1 MLQTTTKTEETLA
14 IPELLSGEDPTLCGG
29 DPRDRPSEE
38 PYLIRPLRHGF
49 LMSDM
54 ISSPTRHTRN
64 DKSEN
69 GSKPIKLG
77 IWMKMKDAKLKWTLV
92 DAVDGVE
99 RVVGLRRT
107 LHPLLKP
114 RSKKAIS
121 LGVEGIY
128 TITNIRLILSHASK
142 TKLLEDDAYSMGF
155 GSRRI
160 D

>member
-1 MLQTTTKTEETLA
+1 
-14 IPELLSGEDPTLCGG
+14 
-29 DPRDRPSEE
+29 
-38 PYLIRPLRHGF
+38 
-49 LMSDM
+49 
-54 ISSPTRHTRN
+54 
-64 DKSEN
+64 
-69 GSKPIKLG
+69 
-77 IWMKMKDAKLKWTLV
+77 MKDAKLKWTLV

-99 RVVGLRRT
+99 RVVGLRRP

-121 LGVEGIY
+121 LGEGIY

-142 TKLLEDDAYSMGF
+142 TKLLEDDAYSMDF